1 MSERLAAKCSISRG
15 GSVNA
20 NEREESA
27 AAVVTLLPAGGLKKC
42 LFRRTAKSPG
52 LFPRPFP
59 VIQDCGKDME
69 PSADRKGGIY
79 NSPHI
84 HLIQIRYSYLL
95 HRHHHPLPA
104 RRFNAAFHCVS
115 LLNLGGRTH
124 SAAAVY
130 ITATPVKNTPPSRGS
145 TVAAVQ
151 LKNMAKNKAKY
162 RNLRATAGSQ
172 GLFMLSMNQQ
182 IILILYILLLR

>member
-1 MSERLAAKCSISRG
+1 MSERLAAKCSISGG

-27 AAVVTLLPAGGLKKC
+27 AAVVTLLPAGGLRKC

-59 VIQDCGKDME
+59 VIQDCGKDTE

-95 HRHHHPLPA
+95 HRHHHHHLPCPA
-104 RRFNAAFHCVS
+104 LQRCISLRFALKS
-115 LLNLGGRTH
+115 WRE
-124 SAAAVY
+124 
-130 ITATPVKNTPPSRGS
+130 NTQRCCCLHYSH
-145 TVAAVQ
+145 
-151 LKNMAKNKAKY
+151 
-162 RNLRATAGSQ
+162 AG
-172 GLFMLSMNQQ
+172 
-182 IILILYILLLR
+182 